1 MTRLADLTT
10 IRVGGEPGKLLF
22 ADTKEELVTFAK
34 QVWADTDKWLILGC
48 GSNVVASDDLSDYQ
62 VVLVETKGISVE
74 GGLVTVQAGEIW
86 GSFVDLANQNGWA
99 GIESLAGIP
108 GTVGASPIQ
117 NIGAYG
123 QEVSSVIESVEF
135 LDYELGEVIVL
146 GNEFCGFGYRD
157 SVFKQGRVGVVL
169 SVTFRF
175 GKADPA
181 ELIARSEEV
190 VDLRRSK
197 GMVLDKSDNDTWSC
211 GSFFMNPIVSESFA
225 RTLPLDAPQWEVGD
239 QVKLS
244 AAWLIEQAG
253 LSKGYALPGSKAA
266 ISTKHALAITNR
278 GGATSKEVVELA
290 RYIQETVANRF
301 GVSLVP
307 EPNLIGFS

>member
-190 VDLRRSK
+190 VALRRSK
-197 GMVLDKSDNDTWSC
+197 GMVLDKSDHDSWSC
-211 GSFFMNPIVSESFA
+211 GSFFMNPLVSESFA

-278 GGATSKEVVELA
+278 GGATSQEVVELA

>member
-1 MTRLADLTT
+1 MTRLANLTT

-146 GNEFCGFGYRD
+146 DNEFCGFGYRD
-157 SVFKQGRVGVVL
+157 SVFKRGRVGVVL

-190 VDLRRSK
+190 SALRRSK
-197 GMVLDKSDNDTWSC
+197 GMVLDKSDHDTWSC

-278 GGATSKEVVELA
+278 GGATSQEVVELA

>member
-22 ADTKEELVTFAK
+22 ADTKDELVTFAK

-146 GNEFCGFGYRD
+146 DNEFCGFGYRD

-190 VDLRRSK
+190 VALRRSK
-197 GMVLDKSDNDTWSC
+197 GMVLDKSDHDTWSC

-290 RYIQETVANRF
+290 RYVQETVANRF

>member
-146 GNEFCGFGYRD
+146 GNEFCGFGYRN

-190 VDLRRSK
+190 VALRRSK

>member
-1 MTRLADLTT
+1 MTRLSELTT

-86 GSFVDLANQNGWA
+86 GSFVDLADQNGWA

-146 GNEFCGFGYRD
+146 DNEFCGFGYRD

-190 VDLRRSK
+190 VALRRSK
-197 GMVLDKSDNDTWSC
+197 GMVLDKSDHDTWSC

>member
-1 MTRLADLTT
+1 MTRLANLTT

-190 VDLRRSK
+190 VALRRSK
-197 GMVLDKSDNDTWSC
+197 GMVLDKSDHDSWSC
-211 GSFFMNPIVSESFA
+211 GSFFMNPLVSESFA

-278 GGATSKEVVELA
+278 GGATSQEVVELA